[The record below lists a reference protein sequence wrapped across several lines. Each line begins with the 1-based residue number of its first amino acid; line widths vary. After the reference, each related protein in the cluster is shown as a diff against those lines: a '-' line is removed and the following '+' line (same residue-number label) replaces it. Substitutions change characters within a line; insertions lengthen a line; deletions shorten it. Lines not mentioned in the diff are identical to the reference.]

1 MAMGI
6 GQRVQGLVRKAREFW
21 ADITEE
27 GATQRHKSERDAEL
41 EDAVHQ
47 RYGGVRTAGERE
59 LSGAIKNQRDESSM
73 DTGPSDALLG
83 NAAARAARS
92 NRAGSTRAQQM
103 QQDSSQTSR
112 QYTQQ
117 GGSGSQKTLAEQTGQ
132 SPGQPSAQMGAQG
145 TGSEPDTVRG
155 SQSRAPGSGRPNAG
169 GQQSR

>member
-59 LSGAIKNQRDESSM
+59 LSGAIKNQRDESSESSM

-132 SPGQPSAQMGAQG
+132 SSAQMGAQD